1 MSPNFLVQVY
11 ERMGLRGLR
20 ELRDRKFR
28 PGHNKRRPQ
37 RNKRRKPNVA
47 VITEVEYDIY
57 LRFCQNLN
65 MYVRNKRF
73 IKRYI
78 IFMSVLEE

>member
-47 VITEVEYDIY
+47 VITEVEYNIICV
-57 LRFCQNLN
+57 FCLNLN
-65 MYVRNKRF
+65 MC

>member
-47 VITEVEYDIY
+47 VITEVEHY
-57 LRFCQNLN
+57 LRFLPELE
-65 MYVRNKRF
+65 YVCENC

>member
-1 MSPNFLVQVY
+1 MSLNFLLQVY

-37 RNKRRKPNVA
+37 RNKRRKPNPA
-47 VITEVEYDIY
+47 VITEVKYDMY
-57 LRFCQNLN
+57 LRFLPELE
-65 MYVRNKRF
+65 YVRN
-73 IKRYI
+73 
-78 IFMSVLEE
+78 VLKKT